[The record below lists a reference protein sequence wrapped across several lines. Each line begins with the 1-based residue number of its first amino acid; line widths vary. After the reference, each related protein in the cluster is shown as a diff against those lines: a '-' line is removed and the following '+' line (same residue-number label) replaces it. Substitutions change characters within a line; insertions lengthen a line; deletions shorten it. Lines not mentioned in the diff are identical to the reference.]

1 MNKYIKERIYKEAN
15 HILKKESTIRETA
28 KKFKVSKST
37 VHKDLKENLKKLD
50 SNLYIKIEK
59 ILKKH
64 KEIRHLKGGEAT
76 RIKYQKLKEG

>member
-1 MNKYIKERIYKEAN
+1 M
-15 HILKKESTIRETA
+15 
-28 KKFKVSKST
+28 
-37 VHKDLKENLKKLD
+37 HKDLKDNLKKLD